1 MIKKFL
7 NLILLVKALFISL
20 KTCFTYLH
28 RNTNMESYKQY
39 VNIVMLSINTQN
51 NQNCKEDK
59 KLFEIN
65 LIKFSF
71 VTIIKYFMKNEFYL
85 FQNIINK
92 K

>member
-1 MIKKFL
+1 MIKKIL

-71 VTIIKYFMKNEFYL
+71 VTIIKYFMKNEFYI

-92 K
+92 R